1 MMIALLIGSAL
12 LSLALFYNPK
22 WLILGLS
29 LISFGIYF
37 EMPNGDILTFI
48 IFLLGILLII
58 IEFYVPDFG
67 VIGIAG
73 LLAVIISLFMHI
85 GNISTLI
92 LTILAVLLVASVA
105 IIIPLRM
112 GRSLTIGPNFVLET
126 SSNKE
131 AGYSSQKD
139 YSFLTQANGVSIT
152 TLRPVGRAEFDGSYY
167 EVISLEDMIKE
178 GESIYVARVEG
189 AKIYV
194 RKGVYNG

>member
-1 MMIALLIGSAL
+1 MIIALLIGTAL

-29 LISFGIYF
+29 LVSFGIYF
-37 EMPNGDILTFI
+37 EIPNGDILTFI

-67 VIGIAG
+67 IIGIAG
-73 LLAVIISLFMHI
+73 LLAVIISLFMHLGDI
-85 GNISTLI
+85 PNLI
-92 LTILAVLLVASVA
+92 LTILSVILVAAVA
-105 IIIPLRM
+105 IIIPLRL
-112 GRSLTIGPNFVLET
+112 GRSLTIGPNFVLNT

-139 YSFLTQANGVSIT
+139 YSYLMLANGITIT
-152 TLRPVGRAEFDGSYY
+152 TLRPVGRADIDGEYY